1 VTEEGEAIN
10 EKYSMDVWK
19 AIYVAS
25 RAELKVNER
34 LQLSGFTSYVPCQK
48 VMKQWSDR
56 KKLITQ
62 PLLRGYVFIQ
72 NPDQNRLQILETQ
85 GVVSFVRNLG
95 SDAIVTHQEIETLRI
110 IEKLG
115 YETSVCED
123 ILRVGE
129 VVNIKQGAFKGH
141 QAKVVEIGKDGTLYA
156 FLLEGINQC
165 VRVKVPKEIVET
177 ATL

>member
-1 VTEEGEAIN
+1 MTEEGEAIN
-10 EKYSMDVWK
+10 ENYSMDVWK
-19 AIYVAS
+19 AIHVAS
-25 RAELKVNER
+25 RAELKVHER
-34 LQLSGFTSYVPCQK
+34 LQSNGFTSYVPCQK

-62 PLLRGYVFIQ
+62 PMLRGYVFIH
-72 NPDQNRLQILETQ
+72 NPDLNRIQILETQ

-95 SDAIVTHQEIETLRI
+95 ADAIITSQEIETLRL
-110 IEKLG
+110 IENLG
-115 YETSVCED
+115 YETTVCEEAYN
-123 ILRVGE
+123 IGQ

-141 QAKVVEIGKDGTLYA
+141 QARVVDIGKDGTLYA

-177 ATL
+177 ATH

>member
-1 VTEEGEAIN
+1 VTEEGEAMN
-10 EKYSMDVWK
+10 ENYTMDVWK

-34 LQLSGFTSYVPCQK
+34 LQSFGFTSYVPCQK

-72 NPDQNRLQILETQ
+72 NPDQNRIQILQTQ

-95 SDAIVTHQEIETLRI
+95 ADAIVTHQEIETLRI

-115 YETSVCED
+115 YETSICD
-123 ILRVGE
+123 E
-129 VVNIKQGAFKGH
+129 VHSIGQVVKIKQGAFKGH
-141 QAKVVEIGKDGTLYA
+141 QARIVNVAKDGTLYA